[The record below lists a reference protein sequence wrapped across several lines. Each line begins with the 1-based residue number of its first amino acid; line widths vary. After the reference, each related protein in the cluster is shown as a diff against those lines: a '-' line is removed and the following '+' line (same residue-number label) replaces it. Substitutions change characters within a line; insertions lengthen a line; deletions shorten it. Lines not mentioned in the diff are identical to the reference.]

1 MRVLLDTDVVL
12 DLVLA
17 REPFDHAARALFK
30 LHEQGSIDA
39 YIAAITPVNVFYIA
53 RKLKGVD
60 EARLAVKLLPSSLT
74 VCPLHKSILDEADKL
89 PFTDYEDAV
98 QHASATAGGL
108 DVIVTR
114 DAGDYKNATLPVLSP
129 REILDK
135 IKLQQAYR

>member
-30 LHEQGSIDA
+30 LHEQRGIDA
-39 YIAAITPVNVFYIA
+39 YIAAITPVNVFYIT

-60 EARLAVKLLPSSLT
+60 AARQTVKLLLASLT
-74 VCPLHKSILDEADKL
+74 VCPLHKSILDEAEKL

-98 QHASATAGGL
+98 QHASATASRL
-108 DVIVTR
+108 EVIVTR
-114 DAGDYKNATLPVLSP
+114 DLNDYKNATLPVLSP
-129 REILDK
+129 REFLDK
-135 IKLQQAYR
+135 IKLQQT

>member
-30 LHEQGSIDA
+30 LHEQGDIDA
-39 YIAAITPVNVFYIA
+39 YIAAITPINVFYIS

-60 EARLAVKLLPSSLT
+60 EARQAVKLLLTSLT
-74 VCPLHKSILDEADKL
+74 ICPLHKAILDEADTL

-98 QHASATAGGL
+98 QHASATANGL
-108 DVIVTR
+108 EVIVTR
-114 DAGDYKNATLPVLSP
+114 DLGDYKNATLPVLSP
-129 REILDK
+129 REFLDK
-135 IKLQQAYR
+135 LKFQQT